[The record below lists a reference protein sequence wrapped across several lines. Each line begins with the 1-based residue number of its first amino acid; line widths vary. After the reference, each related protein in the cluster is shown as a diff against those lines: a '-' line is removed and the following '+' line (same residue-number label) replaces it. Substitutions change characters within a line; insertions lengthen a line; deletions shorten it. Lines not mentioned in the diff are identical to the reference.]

1 MKLKHFV
8 NIKSTK
14 INKLWQ
20 NNVVKVTN
28 QMGQRNW
35 LLCEYASKKYFI
47 EVDINDTFGK
57 FKQIVENKIGTRLPE
72 NIAFIKQGGADK
84 YEDMTQTFKDAGITE
99 MSTLTI
105 TNSAS
110 APTRTKSVSAKPAP
124 AQPAP
129 QKTEPVKAQPIK
141 PAQPAPAPQPVPQPA
156 PARPAPQPAPQPA
169 RSDLSEQI
177 QQISQVTGE
186 TDHSKIEALLRQ
198 NNESVEA
205 VVNAIL
211 DERSQTN
218 VVTQTSQYSNAVQE
232 QFNQFTQA
240 EKDAIER
247 LKSNGF
253 SFSQCVE
260 MFVACDKNEEL
271 ALNLLLTG

>member
-1 MKLKHFV
+1 
-8 NIKSTK
+8 
-14 INKLWQ
+14 
-20 NNVVKVTN
+20 
-28 QMGQRNW
+28 MGQRNW
-35 LLCEYASKKYFI
+35 LLFEYASKKYFI

-72 NIAFIKQGGADK
+72 NIAFIKQGGDDK

-169 RSDLSEQI
+169 RSDLSDQI

-271 ALNLLLTG
+271 ALSLLLTG